1 LGKCTGRRQRLATP
15 KKYGYYDGNWARWGG
30 LDSDAQR
37 RKTVEKNSAKIVD
50 SFMKMLG
57 NKVNSKTK

>member
-1 LGKCTGRRQRLATP
+1 MVRIVGKMYWTETTSRYP

-50 SFMKMLG
+50 SFIDEG
-57 NKVNSKTK
+57 A